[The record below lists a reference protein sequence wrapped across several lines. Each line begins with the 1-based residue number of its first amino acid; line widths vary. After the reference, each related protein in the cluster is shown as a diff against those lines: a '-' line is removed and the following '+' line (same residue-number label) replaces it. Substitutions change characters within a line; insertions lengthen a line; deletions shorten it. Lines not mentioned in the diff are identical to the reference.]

1 MINKSHT
8 MSAYSSSEG
17 MKVLLQK
24 GALIKCDG
32 MVTENGVVTMPS
44 RLTVTVLLVY
54 SQCVIRLWV
63 IDDSNL

>member
-1 MINKSHT
+1 

-24 GALIKCDG
+24 GALIKVWTG
-32 MVTENGVVTMPS
+32 MVTENGVVTMPRP

>member
-1 MINKSHT
+1 

-24 GALIKCDG
+24 GALIECDG

>member
-1 MINKSHT
+1 
-8 MSAYSSSEG
+8 MSAYSSSEW
-17 MKVLLQK
+17 MKVLLEK
-24 GALIKCDG
+24 GAFIMCDG

>member
-1 MINKSHT
+1 

-44 RLTVTVLLVY
+44 VLL
-54 SQCVIRLWV
+54 SQSYLFIVNVL
-63 IDDSNL
+63 LGFG

>member
-1 MINKSHT
+1 

-44 RLTVTVLLVY
+44 RLTVKISSRMFFCFLLFTFV
-54 SQCVIRLWV
+54 S
-63 IDDSNL
+63 

>member
-1 MINKSHT
+1 

-54 SQCVIRLWV
+54 SQCVIRL
-63 IDDSNL
+63 